1 MSVEELTQHDEWQA
15 QLQEQDDEE
24 KRRVETQVRIER
36 ELKESGW
43 TTMDIVPVYSGK
55 RNTSTGPQVMGP
67 KMYFERKKKGVHS
80 FYITEGKHLLQSSNR
95 QYINS

>member
-24 KRRVETQVRIER
+24 KRRVETQARIER

-55 RNTSTGPQVMGP
+55 RNTSTVLSGYGP
-67 KMYFERKKKGVHS
+67 KNVF
-80 FYITEGKHLLQSSNR
+80 
-95 QYINS
+95 